1 MDIVLKTEYWNDL
14 NARAAFKSFMRTI
27 HGLDF
32 SLWESA
38 GCWDDA
44 YTPFSFFQGDKIV
57 ASVCIYLLDS
67 VIDGRETRLAQVSG
81 VGTLPQWRR
90 RGLSRQLTEIGLAWA
105 QDRHDGIF
113 LFADTDAIPYYER
126 TGFSPIEEYV
136 VTARLAP
143 TTRRT
148 GAVKL
153 DPGRAE
159 DLEKIRAYTTRRAPI
174 SNTFSVL
181 NEKLVMFHVLYT
193 LRNCVYEVPDLDCLV
208 FFERKNG
215 CVRLFDIVGERTPP
229 LAELY
234 PYIANAHDSIAE
246 LHFQTDQL
254 GLDETETRVLPG
266 NNPFVRGAFPVDK
279 PVFPFT
285 SRA

>member
-143 TTRRT
+143 TTRRAFFGPDDGWLET
-148 GAVKL
+148 DVIPRALLVERRSGPLIVEEYDATCIIPPGASAVC
-153 DPGRAE
+153 DDYG
-159 DLEKIRAYTTRRAPI
+159 
-174 SNTFSVL
+174 N
-181 NEKLVMFHVLYT
+181 
-193 LRNCVYEVPDLDCLV
+193 
-208 FFERKNG
+208 
-215 CVRLFDIVGERTPP
+215 IV
-229 LAELY
+229 
-234 PYIANAHDSIAE
+234 IDMS
-246 LHFQTDQL
+246 
-254 GLDETETRVLPG
+254 
-266 NNPFVRGAFPVDK
+266 
-279 PVFPFT
+279 
-285 SRA
+285 